1 MPTSTPIDPPV
12 PVHHRLFSPSR
23 LLAIASNTLLELVRQ
38 KVFYFLLLFALLSI
52 GSSLLVV
59 QFTFQQQFQVLKD
72 VSLGAMS
79 IFSWLLAV
87 LATSQI
93 LPRDLEDRTLYTILA
108 KPVPRF
114 EYLLGKL
121 GGVLLL
127 LALSLALMSALFA
140 GVLAWREQTQL
151 ALIHAA
157 TPPEDLE
164 AAVQALRAST
174 FTPSLGIAILT
185 IFLRAAICASL
196 TLLISSFATSSIFT
210 VIVSVI
216 AYIIGHIQ
224 PVARD
229 YWLHSLPAGQG
240 VSPLV
245 QVFLGFVALF
255 FPDFQLFNLVDEAAA
270 GNTIPFSLFA
280 QTSALGLG
288 YAAVYTFLAYL
299 FFSQKEL

>member
-1 MPTSTPIDPPV
+1 
-12 PVHHRLFSPSR
+12 
-23 LLAIASNTLLELVRQ
+23 
-38 KVFYFLLLFALLSI
+38 
-52 GSSLLVV
+52 
-59 QFTFQQQFQVLKD
+59 
-72 VSLGAMS
+72 MS

-87 LATSQI
+87 LATAQI

-121 GGVLLL
+121 TGVLLL
-127 LALSLALMSALFA
+127 LALSLTLMTTLFA
-140 GVLAWREQTQL
+140 AVLAWREQSQL
-151 ALIHAA
+151 VLLQAN
-157 TPPEDLE
+157 TPPEDLD
-164 AAVQALRAST
+164 AAIQSLRASA
-174 FTPSLGIAILT
+174 FNPSLGLAILT
-185 IFLRAAICASL
+185 IFLRSAICAAL

-210 VIVSVI
+210 IIVSVI

-240 VSPLV
+240 VSPLI
-245 QVFLGFVALF
+245 QIFLGVVALL

-270 GNTIPFSLFA
+270 GNVIPVSLFA